1 MNRFDIVRG
10 QAKTWSVLAGSY
22 AAGRVASTYLLSGPE
37 GVGTWSVAIEFAA
50 LLNCESPLTESET
63 TQIQRP
69 CGECRPCRS
78 IFGLN
83 FEGLH
88 LIVPIPPHK
97 NLGEAIDLTNAV
109 LERKRQEPLRLL
121 DKSAPLNIPI
131 ELARETKR
139 RLAIQAPA
147 GITRVVLF
155 YQMERMRASSA
166 DALLK
171 LIEEPPEDTVII
183 LTAAQPEALLPTI
196 LSRAR
201 KIRLGRPP
209 EPVVVEYIVQHCGA
223 SESAAQLAARVCNRS
238 LGRAIEMIVGG
249 TTEGSD
255 QRSVGL
261 LLFKVLVLES
271 SPNLVAQMTE
281 MLNFRDRG
289 AAEDLIHLWQALIRD
304 CAYFANTDDRSELVN
319 IDFTSEIELMAP
331 RMTDPSV
338 VEQMVITTK
347 NTLADLRLNVHI
359 QPALVA
365 MALKLKANMELGGR
379 DAATG

>member
-1 MNRFDIVRG
+1 
-10 QAKTWSVLAGSY
+10 
-22 AAGRVASTYLLSGPE
+22 
-37 GVGTWSVAIEFAA
+37 
-50 LLNCESPLTESET
+50 
-63 TQIQRP
+63 
-69 CGECRPCRS
+69 
-78 IFGLN
+78 
-83 FEGLH
+83 
-88 LIVPIPPHK
+88 
-97 NLGEAIDLTNAV
+97 
-109 LERKRQEPLRLL
+109 
-121 DKSAPLNIPI
+121 
-131 ELARETKR
+131 
-139 RLAIQAPA
+139 
-147 GITRVVLF
+147 VVLF

-201 KIRLGRPP
+201 KVRLGRPP
-209 EPVVVEYIVQHCGA
+209 EPVVVEYIMQHCGA
-223 SESAAQLAARVCNRS
+223 SDSAARLAARVCNRS

-249 TTEGSD
+249 TIEGSD

-271 SPNLVAQMTE
+271 RPNLVAQMME

-289 AAEDLIHLWQALIRD
+289 AAEELIHLWQALIRD

-331 RMTDPSV
+331 RLADPSV

-365 MALKLKANMELGGR
+365 MALKLKANMELGDR
-379 DAATG
+379 NAAPG